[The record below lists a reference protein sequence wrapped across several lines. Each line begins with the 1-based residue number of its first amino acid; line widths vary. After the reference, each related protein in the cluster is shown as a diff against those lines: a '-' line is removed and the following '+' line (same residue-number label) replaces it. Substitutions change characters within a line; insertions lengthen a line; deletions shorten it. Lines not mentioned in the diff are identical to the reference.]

1 MDKLAV
7 TQRFWAEVPPA
18 RPLKEVMPVLSI
30 TSGLG
35 WVAGSYA
42 AWMANPDENAPLPND
57 IDVFAASDNGAEL
70 IAVKMRKKFD
80 CMTSDNGMVIT
91 CEYRY
96 KRKPV
101 QVIRPHPDWKKF
113 PDDILHSFDFTACRA
128 LMLDHKSILVDYDWQ
143 DTDARILRIADPV
156 KTMQRVIKYAQR
168 GVKFDAWELLKI
180 LRAWSEMSEE
190 RREAIYNRI
199 ADERFP
205 SDGPGENYPYVDED
219 DYWDAE

>member
-1 MDKLAV
+1 MDKLAI
-7 TQRFWAEVPPA
+7 TERFWTSVEPQ
-18 RPLKEVMPVLSI
+18 RPLKEIMPILNV
-30 TSGLG
+30 TRGLG

-42 AWMANPDENAPLPND
+42 AWMANSAESAPLPND
-57 IDVFAASDNGAEL
+57 IDVFAASDSGAEL

-113 PDDILHSFDFTACRA
+113 PDDILHSFDFACCRA
-128 LMLDHKSILVDYDWQ
+128 LMVDHKEILVDFDYWLQ
-143 DTDARILRIADPV
+143 DTKILRIADPV
-156 KTMQRVIKYAQR
+156 KTMQRVIKYAKR
-168 GVKFDAWELLKI
+168 GIMFDPWELLKI
-180 LRAWSEMSEE
+180 LRAWSDISEE
-190 RREAIYNRI
+190 RRQEIFNQI
-199 ADERFP
+199 ADVRFP
-205 SDGPGENYPYVDED
+205 SDEPGENYPYIDED